1 MVPLGPPTV
10 AVGFRAGR
18 RTEASHGPNGSPEV
32 PKLQCRPLPGARSW
46 TWSTAARAGPDE
58 PASCTWPAAM
68 AAGRASHTSAL
79 TGRPTRIRRIAARGA
94 AIAGGVLL
102 LLVVWGAGIEPR
114 LVDEREETV
123 VLPGLPPAWGGQ
135 RVAFIADLQ
144 VGMWLAN
151 TDTIRRIVAR
161 VVEDRPAAL
170 LIGGDFLYHPTEESG
185 EPREAREELERDDV
199 RVLRTQ
205 IRQVVSLLEPVTA
218 AGIATIAVLGNHDY
232 AMRRPDSLQLPAVAN
247 ELTEVLR
254 AAGVTVLRNEAV
266 ALAAPGTKSQPLS
279 ERLYVAGLDEWA
291 ARATDV
297 KATLAQ
303 IPDDQPRLLLM
314 HDPLAFQQL
323 PAGSAPVALAA
334 HTQGADPTAVPASV
348 VVDVTRG
355 RSVRCDGWV
364 DREGLWGRWESPL
377 RESRYRVQC
386 GSGARQLPS

>member
-1 MVPLGPPTV
+1 
-10 AVGFRAGR
+10 
-18 RTEASHGPNGSPEV
+18 
-32 PKLQCRPLPGARSW
+32 
-46 TWSTAARAGPDE
+46 
-58 PASCTWPAAM
+58 M
-68 AAGRASHTSAL
+68 AAGRASHTPAL

-185 EPREAREELERDDV
+185 EPREAREELEREDV

-232 AMRRPDSLQLPAVAN
+232 AMRHPDSLQLPAVAN

-334 HTQGADPTAVPASV
+334 HTHGGQIRLPFLPRWSWMSLVGEASGATDGWIAKGFGADGNRLYVNRGIGFSV
-348 VVDVTRG
+348 VP
-355 RSVRCDGWV
+355 VRVNCRPELTWLTLDA
-364 DREGLWGRWESPL
+364 
-377 RESRYRVQC
+377 SRH
-386 GSGARQLPS
+386 